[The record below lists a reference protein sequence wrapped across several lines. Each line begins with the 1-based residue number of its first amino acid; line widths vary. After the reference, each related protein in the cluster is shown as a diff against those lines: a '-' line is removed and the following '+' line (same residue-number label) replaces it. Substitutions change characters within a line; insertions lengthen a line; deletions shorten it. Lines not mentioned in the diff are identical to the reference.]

1 MNDIL
6 HTALIR
12 LEGNREWL
20 FGMAEKFRATPEL
33 GFFEH
38 RTADI
43 LALELEAMGARVSTG
58 LARTGVRAELGPPG
72 APAILLLA
80 DMDALPTEGAPGGV
94 MHSCGHHAQMA
105 VLLAVFRTLAETDL
119 PVRERVRILFVG
131 SPAEEYVDL
140 ERRLELRARGE
151 ITYLSGKQEQ
161 IRLGLFDDATVVLK
175 YHSMAD
181 SPDREATV
189 NGTLNGFMAKRA
201 EFTGR
206 AAHAG
211 AQPHLGINA
220 LGAAMLAL
228 QGIHAQRETFR
239 DEDHIRIHPILTEG
253 GTVVNSVPARA
264 VLQTYVRGASH
275 AAVADAAAKVDRALC
290 AGALAMGAS
299 VRISN
304 TPGYQAF
311 NPSPAMGEALGAA
324 ARTVLDA
331 TRIDFDDHAYASDD
345 IGDVACLIPTC
356 QLGYSG
362 FCGTIHSADFI
373 PADSD
378 RAYFKPA
385 EILLRTVVDLAAD
398 GGRRALS
405 IKEGFVPAFSKS
417 DYLASLDSM
426 FSERSFSGSALG
438 FSGL

>member
-1 MNDIL
+1 MNTIL
-6 HTALIR
+6 DSALSR

-20 FGMAEKFRATPEL
+20 FGVAREFWATPEL

-38 RTADI
+38 RTAGI
-43 LALELEAMGARVSTG
+43 LERELKALGARLETG
-58 LARTGVRAELGPPG
+58 LALTGIRAELGPPG
-72 APAILLLA
+72 APAIVLLA

-105 VLLAVFRTLAETDL
+105 VLLAVFKALAEAGL
-119 PVRERVRILFVG
+119 PDREGVRILFVG

-140 ERRLELRARGE
+140 ERRLELRERGE
-151 ITYLSGKQEQ
+151 ISYLSGKQEQ
-161 IRLGLFDDATVVLK
+161 IRLGVFDDAAVVLK
-175 YHSMAD
+175 YHSMSD
-181 SPDREATV
+181 SPYRDATV

-211 AQPHLGINA
+211 AQPHLGVNA
-220 LGAAMLAL
+220 LGAATLAL

-253 GTVVNSVPARA
+253 GTVVNSIPARA
-264 VLQTYVRGASH
+264 VLQTYVRGAAH
-275 AAVADAAAKVDRALC
+275 AAVADAASKVDRALC

-299 VRISN
+299 VRIRN

-311 NPSPAMGEALGAA
+311 RPSPAMGEALGAA

-331 TRIDFDDHAYASDD
+331 KRIDFDDHAYASDD

-362 FCGTIHSADFI
+362 FCGTIHSADFL
-373 PADSD
+373 PADPG
-378 RAYFKPA
+378 RAYFAPA
-385 EILLRTVVDLAAD
+385 EILLRTVVDLSAG
-398 GGRRALS
+398 GGRMALS
-405 IKEGFVPAFSKS
+405 IKEGFVPEFSKE
-417 DYLASLDSM
+417 DYLKSLDSM
-426 FSERSFSGSALG
+426 FSELSFSGKALG